1 MDRALHNFFEELIEY
16 TMIMGDTFSLPI
28 KESAEVFAEALLSG
42 NTIFT
47 IGQGASSLSAQLF
60 SNNLAL
66 GTQMERPGFPSLNLN
81 QVTDSHDIGQHIK
94 ILSTLSKE
102 SDILLLLS
110 RGGSCDEFVRIMQSA
125 VKLGLTI
132 VLVAYKDDNILIES
146 LRPQDLCIDMSRFEK
161 RMLSQLQSQ
170 IIECL
175 SQLIDNFILGEN

>member
-1 MDRALHNFFEELIEY
+1 
-16 TMIMGDTFSLPI
+16 MIMGDTFSLPI

-66 GTQMERPGFPSLNLN
+66 GTQIERPGFPSLNLN
-81 QVTDSHDIGQHIK
+81 QMTDNHDIRQHIK
-94 ILSTLSKE
+94 ILSTHSQE

-110 RGGSCDEFVRIMQSA
+110 RGGSCDEFVLIMQAA

-132 VLVAYKDDNILIES
+132 VLLAYKDDNILIES